1 MRSRVTLAH
10 VSGILL
16 VVPVLFTGCRT
27 LPPEPEEGPSGP
39 PNLLVSPAGQWVPL
53 FDGSSLTGWRRVGEA
68 EGDGYGQVRVENGTI
83 VLEMGDPMTGIV
95 WTSNFPRNG
104 YEVYLEANRLDGFDF
119 FCGMTFPVNDSFCT
133 LIMGGWGGSIVGL
146 SNVDDFAAD
155 NNETTKVI
163 DFDNGKWYKIRL
175 RVTTAAIEVWLG
187 KEKPGEEKPGEEKII
202 DLKRAGRRF
211 SIWPEQEPV
220 RPFGVSTWNTKAA
233 LRNFKFRNL

>member
-1 MRSRVTLAH
+1 MRNQILPVC
-10 VSGILL
+10 VCGILL
-16 VVPVLFTGCRT
+16 LGFVFSGGCT
-27 LPPEPEEGPSGP
+27 SLPPEPEKGPSGP
-39 PNLLVSPAGQWVPL
+39 PNLLVSPPGEWVSL
-53 FDGSSLTGWRRVGEA
+53 FDGSSLKGWGRVGDA
-68 EGDGYGQVRVENGTI
+68 EGDGYGRVHVENGTI

-95 WTSNFPRNG
+95 WKSGFPRNA

-119 FCGMTFPVNDSFCT
+119 FCGMTFPVDDSFCT

-175 RVTTAAIEVWLG
+175 RVTTEAIEVWLG
-187 KEKPGEEKPGEEKII
+187 EEKPAEEKII
-202 DLKRAGRRF
+202 DLKRTGHRF